1 MGKSYNL
8 EIHFKKYLLSDF
20 YMPGILFTTRDS
32 AISKRDT
39 DHAPV
44 ANTYWIKM
52 FNLIN
57 NQMNT

>member
-8 EIHFKKYLLSDF
+8 EIHLKKYLLSDF

-44 ANTYWIKM
+44 ANTY
-52 FNLIN
+52 
-57 NQMNT
+57 